1 MDQFKRTKLLFETN
15 EYKTITNKKILL
27 VGVGGVGGSALE
39 SLVRFGFK
47 NITIIDKDT
56 VDITNL
62 NRQIITNLDNI
73 GQSKVEVA
81 KQRALSIN
89 PSINITTINDF
100 LTKENINIL
109 ETNYDYIIDACDTI
123 TTKIELIKF
132 GINNNIKTITCMGTG
147 KRLDPSK
154 IEITTINKTSYDPV
168 AKIIRK
174 LLRDN
179 LIKDNKL
186 TCIWSSE
193 QPIKTEDNTVI
204 ASNPLVPNTA
214 GIYCVSAILK
224 DIRK

>member
-15 EYKTITNKKILL
+15 EYETITNKKILL

-39 SLVRFGFK
+39 SLVRFGFE

-62 NRQIITNLDNI
+62 NRQIITNLDNV

-100 LTKENINIL
+100 LIKENMNIL

-168 AKIIRK
+168 AKVIRK

-193 QPIKTEDNTVI
+193 QPIKTKDNTVI

>member
-15 EYKTITNKKILL
+15 EYETITNKKILL

-39 SLVRFGFK
+39 SLVRFGFE

-62 NRQIITNLDNI
+62 NRQIITNLDNV

-100 LTKENINIL
+100 LSKEKMKIL

-168 AKIIRK
+168 AKVIRK

-193 QPIKTEDNTVI
+193 QPIKTKDNTVI

>member
-168 AKIIRK
+168 AKVIRK

-193 QPIKTEDNTVI
+193 QPIKTKDNTVI